1 MSEFKD
7 QLDPAEMERL
17 EKLVK
22 ELRELAVQGQ
32 IGTDASINDNTI
44 RQKIMETQ
52 NASLNLFQKV
62 SRLLPVESRL
72 TLTSFQVYEKRAAAD
87 SAGSEQSASEPEPE
101 SPPKEGK
108 KD

>member
-7 QLDPAEMERL
+7 QLDPAEMAKL

-32 IGTDASINDNTI
+32 IGTDASIDGDTI

-62 SRLLPVESRL
+62 SRSLPISLSWR
-72 TLTSFQVYEKRAAAD
+72 
-87 SAGSEQSASEPEPE
+87 
-101 SPPKEGK
+101 
-108 KD
+108 